1 MISVGVGFIAI
12 LTAAFAQRFLAADV
26 QALEAE
32 VADESSSL
40 DLILGELGAV
50 RERLGELE
58 THVQRISDR

>member
-58 THVQRISDR
+58 TPVQRISAR

>member
-40 DLILGELGAV
+40 DLTLGELGAV